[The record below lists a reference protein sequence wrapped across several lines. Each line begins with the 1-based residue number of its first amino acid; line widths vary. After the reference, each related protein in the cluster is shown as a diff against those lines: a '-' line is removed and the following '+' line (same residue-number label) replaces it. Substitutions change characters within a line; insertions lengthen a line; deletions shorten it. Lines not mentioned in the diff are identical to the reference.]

1 MRSLPRRAQPSNM
14 KKIFMVVAL
23 FALTMNAQAQFGNL
37 LNKLKSAVSSST
49 TTETAAKDTT
59 KAATTT
65 SALSSAAAAI
75 SSSAAGS
82 LLSGDVSS
90 ALKNVLGDLI
100 AECVPLS
107 QESILGAWKYNGISC
122 VLESNEALANIGG
135 SVAAGKI
142 EEKVDGY
149 LAMVGVAPGSCTFT
163 FNKDNT
169 CAFAVNGREVT
180 GTYQLNAEAKTIDF
194 VFYNYLSMTAN
205 VSYDLTE
212 LNLVFDAGKLLELTK
227 KVTSLA
233 SSNSGSL
240 SSLLGSAQQASAA
253 STAATSAATL
263 STVSS
268 LLDNYTGMLLGLKLK
283 K

>member
-1 MRSLPRRAQPSNM
+1 
-14 KKIFMVVAL
+14 MVVAL
-23 FALTMNAQAQFGNL
+23 FALTMNAQAQFSNL
-37 LNKLKSAVSSST
+37 FNKLKSAVSSST
-49 TTETAAKDTT
+49 ATETSVKDTT
-59 KAATTT
+59 STTA

-107 QESILGAWKYNGISC
+107 QETILGAWNYNGISC

-149 LAMVGVAPGSCTFT
+149 LAKVGVAPGSCTFT

-205 VSYDLTE
+205 VSYNLSE
-212 LNLVFDAGKLLELTK
+212 LNLVFDASKLLELTK
-227 KVTSLA
+227 KVTSYA
-233 SSNSGSL
+233 SSNSGNL

-253 STAATSAATL
+253 STAAASTATL
-263 STVSS
+263 STISS
-268 LLDNYTGMLLGLKLK
+268 LLENYTGMLLGLKLK